1 MKNINVSIIKL
12 ILISL
17 ALVSFTTISTFA
29 AGTVSMIGKEQLEK
43 MMDNADVI
51 ILDVRNSEDW
61 RKSKYKI
68 KGAVRRQPELFDTW
82 ARDFPRD
89 KLLVLY

>member
-1 MKNINVSIIKL
+1 MKDIKFYAL
-12 ILISL
+12 KSVVVSL
-17 ALVSFTTISTFA
+17 ALVGFIAAPAFA

-43 MMDNADVI
+43 MLYNADVI

-82 ARDFPRD
+82 AKDFPRD
-89 KLLVLY
+89 KSLVLY

>member
-1 MKNINVSIIKL
+1 MKKTNILATIL
-12 ILISL
+12 ILTGL
-17 ALVSFTTISTFA
+17 ALFCFATTSTFA
-29 AGTVSMIGKEQLEK
+29 AGTVSMIGKEQLAN
-43 MMDNADVI
+43 MLDNADVI

-82 ARDFPRD
+82 VKDFPRD